1 MFRKMTQEHAVRIQ
15 HDLLLGSGSLP
26 NGDPFLTY
34 GIWVLPFTHDGKGLD
49 VLLEDRA
56 IASETDYEKAKE
68 EATKRRLEVLART
81 DTY

>member
-15 HDLLLGSGSLP
+15 HELLPGSGSVP

-34 GIWVLPFTHDGKGLD
+34 GIWVLPFTHDGKGLNVFLD
-49 VLLEDRA
+49 DRA
-56 IASETDYEKAKE
+56 IASEADYQKAKE
-68 EATKRRLEVLART
+68 EAKKKRLEVLARK